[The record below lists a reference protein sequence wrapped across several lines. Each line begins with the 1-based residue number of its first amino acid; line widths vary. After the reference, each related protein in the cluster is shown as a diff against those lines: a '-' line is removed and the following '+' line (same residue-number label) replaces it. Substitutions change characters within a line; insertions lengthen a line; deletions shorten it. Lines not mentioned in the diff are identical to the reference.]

1 MTLQLADR
9 SITKPYGVIEDV
21 LVKVHQFTFLM
32 DFVIVD
38 IEEDSNIPLILGWPF
53 MLTVKFVVNMG
64 NGNLEMSVEDEKN
77 Q

>member
-53 MLTVKFVVNMG
+53 MLTVKCVVNMG
-64 NGNLEMSVEDEKN
+64 NGNLEMSVED
-77 Q
+77 